1 MKPSVPKEAVVV
13 TFGKIPTSDS
23 IYAFEHTVE
32 SFQDC
37 LHDAFPSVYACLR
50 WVGKFDCA
58 IASNEF
64 AFFGV
69 SERDGSVS
77 VWYIPKEV
85 KPTLKPI
92 RDNWLTQIKKKF
104 PKVVHKAFV
113 PV

>member
-1 MKPSVPKEAVVV
+1 MKPSAPKEAVAIAY
-13 TFGKIPTSDS
+13 GKVPTSDS
-23 IYAFEHTVE
+23 IYEFEHSVE
-32 SFQDC
+32 ALQDY

-58 IASNEF
+58 VASNEF

-85 KPTLKPI
+85 KPILKPI
-92 RDNWLTQIKKKF
+92 RDNWLSQIKKKF
-104 PKVVHKAFV
+104 PSVAYKAFV
-113 PV
+113 KS